1 MRVRVARDGKV
12 EEIDVDLAGATVE
25 LGGARHPFVV
35 VASSPMKVELE
46 IAGERIV
53 VEQWPEGMPIPPGP
67 VDVNGERWTLSRV
80 ETSDPRPA
88 ARAAA
93 PPPPAP
99 APPAAAE
106 GPGVPILPPMPGKTI
121 EVRVQN
127 GDHVTKGQIL
137 LILEAM
143 KMRNEISS
151 PTAGRV
157 ERLQVRPGS
166 SVRAREPMLFVVPD

>member
-12 EEIDVDLAGATVE
+12 EEIEVDLAGATVE

-35 VASSPMKVELE
+35 VASSPMTVELE

-67 VDVNGERWTLSRV
+67 VDVNGERWMLSRV

-88 ARAAA
+88 ARAAT

-99 APPAAAE
+99 APPAAVE
-106 GPGVPILPPMPGKTI
+106 GPGVPIRPPMPGKTI

-127 GDHVTKGQIL
+127 GDHVAKGQIL

>member
-12 EEIDVDLAGATVE
+12 EEIEVDLAGATVE
-25 LGGARHPFVV
+25 LGGARHPFVI

-67 VDVNGERWTLSRV
+67 VDVNGERWMLSRV

-99 APPAAAE
+99 APPAAVE
-106 GPGVPILPPMPGKTI
+106 GPGVPIRPPMPGKTI

-166 SVRAREPMLFVVPD
+166 SVRAHEPMLFVVPD

>member
-35 VASSPMKVELE
+35 VASTPMKVELE
-46 IAGERIV
+46 IAGERVV

-67 VDVNGERWTLSRV
+67 VDVNGERWALSSV
-80 ETSDPRPA
+80 ETVDPRPA
-88 ARAAA
+88 TRAAA

-99 APPAAAE
+99 APPTAAQ

-127 GDHVTKGQIL
+127 GDHVAKGQIL

-151 PTAGRV
+151 PAAGRV

>member
-1 MRVRVARDGKV
+1 MRVRVVRDGK
-12 EEIDVDLAGATVE
+12 EETMDVDLVGGTLE
-25 LGGARHPFVV
+25 IGGARHPFVV

-53 VEQWPEGMPIPPGP
+53 VEQWPEGLPLPPGP
-67 VDVNGERWTLSRV
+67 VDVNGERWSVSAV
-80 ETSDPRPA
+80 EVSDARSITA
-88 ARAAA
+88 AH
-93 PPPPAP
+93 AP
-99 APPAAAE
+99 APPVAPPSIAV
-106 GPGVPILPPMPGKTI
+106 GGSGIPILPPMPGKAI
-121 EVRVQN
+121 AVRVQD

-143 KMRNEISS
+143 KMRNEITS
-151 PTAGRV
+151 PSAGRV

>member
-25 LGGARHPFVV
+25 LGGARHPFVI

-67 VDVNGERWTLSRV
+67 VDVNGERWMLSRV

-99 APPAAAE
+99 APPAAVE
-106 GPGVPILPPMPGKTI
+106 GPGVPIRPPMPGKTI

-143 KMRNEISS
+143 KMRNEIAS